1 MLNQHDKILK
11 WGQEVQ
17 NSQPEAGLVLEEL
30 QVKFAAIINKEVCL
44 SSSQFYNNSEED
56 ASNQQKSLT

>member
-17 NSQPEAGLVLEEL
+17 NNQPEVSLVLDEL
-30 QVKFAAIINKEVCL
+30 QVKLAAIINKEVRF
-44 SSSQFYNNSEED
+44 SSSLFYYNSKED
-56 ASNQQKSLT
+56 ASNQ